1 MPSIFRKLRAMLVM
15 ATIWSAG
22 WAPLGIVWSAV
33 AWLDAQR
40 SVGRAWLVPF
50 PPIVAPMIMCAAWG
64 FIAGA
69 VFALALASAERTRGT
84 LRGLSRKRTALWGV
98 LGGAVLPA
106 LTLLSVSSWVSAQPT
121 IFLTFSGL
129 SMVLGAAS
137 AVGGVIVAQ
146 RAEIAAGQAR
156 SVPELSVA
164 ASQ

>member
-1 MPSIFRKLRAMLVM
+1 MPSILRKLRAMLVM

-22 WAPLGIVWSAV
+22 WPPLGIVWSAV

-84 LRGLSRKRTALWGV
+84 LLGLSRKRTALWGV
-98 LGGAVLPA
+98 LGGAALPA
-106 LTLLSVSSWVSAQPT
+106 LTLLAGSPWLSTQPAM
-121 IFLTFSGL
+121 FLTFSGL
-129 SMVLGAAS
+129 SVAFGAAS
-137 AVGGVIVAQ
+137 AVGGVVVAQ
-146 RAEIAAGQAR
+146 RSEIAAGPAQ
-156 SVPELSVA
+156 SVPELSMSA
-164 ASQ
+164 T